1 MEIKELRKKDIPAI
15 WNINQQGLPGTG
27 EVTHEEVET
36 LLEFASFSVGIF
48 EHDELLGFVICM
60 PPGTQYSSPNYSW
73 FNDKYDSF
81 VYVDRIAVSELHR
94 NKSIGTHLYDFVVE
108 IAMNIGAPVVAE
120 VSLKPPNP
128 GSMRFHSRFQFE
140 EVGVL
145 HHGTKSVTMLMRPTD
160 S

>member
-1 MEIKELRKKDIPAI
+1 MGEKDISAI
-15 WNINQQGLPGTG
+15 WEINQQGLPGTG
-27 EVTHEEVET
+27 EVTHEEIEG
-36 LLEFASFSVGIF
+36 LLKLASFAVGIF
-48 EHDELLGFVICM
+48 EHEELLGFVICM
-60 PPGTQYSSPNYSW
+60 PPGTQYASPNYSW

-81 VYVDRIAVSELHR
+81 VYVDRIAVSEQHR
-94 NKSIGTHLYDFVVE
+94 NKSIGAHLYDFVVE
-108 IAMNIGAPVVAE
+108 IAKNIGAPVVAE
-120 VSLKPPNP
+120 VSLNPPNP